1 MCGDVNKAKSASNI
15 DGKRFLREALS
26 AEQSVLA
33 LQLSLSSK
41 SITHSGVMGEVNE
54 QHFIDILRK
63 YLPKRYEVSQG
74 IVIDSNG
81 ATSDQIDI
89 VVFDHQYTP
98 TLLDQQAHRFIP
110 AEAVYCVLEA
120 KPTINKQYLDYAGE
134 KAESVR
140 RLHRTSVPIPHAG
153 GEFPAKPLFSI
164 IAGIVAADVEWAGG
178 ISSRAF
184 GENLATLKDEKVL
197 DCGVALSDCAF
208 DTYVGELVVSHANG
222 SLASFLFR
230 LIQRLQALG
239 TVPAVDW
246 NKYGSILSDSDA

>member
-1 MCGDVNKAKSASNI
+1 M
-15 DGKRFLREALS
+15 
-26 AEQSVLA
+26 
-33 LQLSLSSK
+33 
-41 SITHSGVMGEVNE
+41 
-54 QHFIDILRK
+54 
-63 YLPKRYEVSQG
+63 PK
-74 IVIDSNG
+74 D
-81 ATSDQIDI
+81 
-89 VVFDHQYTP
+89 TP
-98 TLLDQQAHRFIP
+98 TPAHNR
-110 AEAVYCVLEA
+110 
-120 KPTINKQYLDYAGE
+120 K
-134 KAESVR
+134 
-140 RLHRTSVPIPHAG
+140 
-153 GEFPAKPLFSI
+153 FPAKPLFSI

-208 DTYVGELVVSHANG
+208 DTYAGELVVSHANG